1 MVDVSIIIVS
11 YNTRDLVLQCIASV
25 IECMEQ
31 VVAGGRLSVDAR
43 AISRGYEIIVV
54 DNASTDSSAATI
66 LRRFPEVR
74 LIANDFNRGFA
85 AANNQAIAV
94 SQGRFLFFLN
104 PDTLVRQN
112 AITELMRFLN
122 RYPRVGVATGKLINP
137 DGSLQHS
144 AFHFPSLWMELLDH
158 FPFSQRLVNSALNGR
173 YSRLD
178 YRRPFEIDHPL
189 GACMMVR
196 REVVGRVGA
205 FSEDFFLYCE
215 EIDWCMRIKQRRLA
229 HLLLATGGG
238 GALRRAEHA
247 PRTGA
252 QFPGAVAQPSNP
264 LPQALQPLLPGAGKA
279 HHGPGPVGRACALGA
294 ALPPGRD
301 FSEQLPCAQAG
312 TQGCAGSSA
321 QSGLNEMSATLTA
334 IVIAQNEAHH
344 IQACLQS
351 LSWAD
356 QRLVVDGGSVDG
368 TAELALEEGARV
380 LARPFDTFAR
390 QRNHAIDQCA
400 TEWVLFVDADE
411 RVEPALAQEIVQTLE
426 QPAHQGYWVP
436 RRNLMLGRWVRH
448 AGWWPD
454 YQLRL
459 VRRGGG
465 RYDETRDPHELMDIQ
480 GSAGHLETPLL
491 HHNYSSISSLFSR
504 QRVYAQR
511 EARSLL
517 AQGVAVQQRS
527 LFSQPV
533 REFFRRYLALQ
544 GYRDGPL
551 GLLLAIVMAW
561 YRYQVCAAQLAGQVG
576 VPRQRG

>member
-31 VVAGGRLSVDAR
+31 VTAGGRLSVDAR

-215 EIDWCMRIKQRRLA
+215 EIDWCMRIKQDGWRI
-229 HLLLATGGG
+229 
-238 GALRRAEHA
+238 
-247 PRTGA
+247 
-252 QFPGAVAQPSNP
+252 FY
-264 LPQALQPLLPGAGKA
+264 LPQAVVVHYGG
-279 HHGPGPVGRACALGA
+279 
-294 ALPPGRD
+294 
-301 FSEQLPCAQAG
+301 
-312 TQGCAGSSA
+312 
-321 QSGLNEMSATLTA
+321 QSTRQEPERSFLELWRS
-334 IVIAQNEAHH
+334 
-344 IQACLQS
+344 
-351 LSWAD
+351 
-356 QRLVVDGGSVDG
+356 RLI
-368 TAELALEEGARV
+368 LFRKHYNPFYRV
-380 LARPFDTFAR
+380 LAKLIMALGLWGEHAR
-390 QRNHAIDQCA
+390 
-400 TEWVLFVDADE
+400 W
-411 RVEPALAQEIVQTLE
+411 
-426 QPAHQGYWVP
+426 
-436 RRNLMLGRWVRH
+436 
-448 AGWWPD
+448 
-454 YQLRL
+454 
-459 VRRGGG
+459 
-465 RYDETRDPHELMDIQ
+465 
-480 GSAGHLETPLL
+480 
-491 HHNYSSISSLFSR
+491 
-504 QRVYAQR
+504 AQR
-511 EARSLL
+511 YLRGEISPSSFRARRQ
-517 AQGVAVQQRS
+517 AHKDA
-527 LFSQPV
+527 
-533 REFFRRYLALQ
+533 
-544 GYRDGPL
+544 L
-551 GLLLAIVMAW
+551 GLLRNL
-561 YRYQVCAAQLAGQVG
+561 G
-576 VPRQRG
+576 

>member
-1 MVDVSIIIVS
+1 
-11 YNTRDLVLQCIASV
+11 
-25 IECMEQ
+25 
-31 VVAGGRLSVDAR
+31 
-43 AISRGYEIIVV
+43 
-54 DNASTDSSAATI
+54 
-66 LRRFPEVR
+66 
-74 LIANDFNRGFA
+74 
-85 AANNQAIAV
+85 
-94 SQGRFLFFLN
+94 
-104 PDTLVRQN
+104 
-112 AITELMRFLN
+112 
-122 RYPRVGVATGKLINP
+122 
-137 DGSLQHS
+137 
-144 AFHFPSLWMELLDH
+144 
-158 FPFSQRLVNSALNGR
+158 
-173 YSRLD
+173 
-178 YRRPFEIDHPL
+178 
-189 GACMMVR
+189 
-196 REVVGRVGA
+196 
-205 FSEDFFLYCE
+205 
-215 EIDWCMRIKQRRLA
+215 
-229 HLLLATGGG
+229 
-238 GALRRAEHA
+238 
-247 PRTGA
+247 
-252 QFPGAVAQPSNP
+252 
-264 LPQALQPLLPGAGKA
+264 
-279 HHGPGPVGRACALGA
+279 
-294 ALPPGRD
+294 
-301 FSEQLPCAQAG
+301 
-312 TQGCAGSSA
+312 
-321 QSGLNEMSATLTA
+321 MSATLTA

-368 TAELALEEGARV
+368 TAELALQEGARV

-454 YQLRL
+454 DQLRL

-480 GSAGHLETPLL
+480 GSAGHLETPLV